1 MKLEFSRQIFEKY
14 TSIKFHENPS
24 SGRRVVPCGQMDGQT
39 DMTKLIAAFRNFR
52 TRLKTALPTECSPT
66 NPVANQFT
74 EWYAIARLLHDDFFY
89 HGATAQVGQ
98 GLPIIKDSRSYSD
111 TPHSVG
117 LLWTRDHPR
126 RGDNY
131 LTTHNTHFRQISTPP
146 AGFEPTIPAS
156 ERPQTHVLRPRGH
169 WDRHKMIYSPWKVI
183 AAAKSVNYGALIIQ
197 HKINMWTGSESPLT
211 ECDVTLL

>member
-24 SGRRVVPCGQMDGQT
+24 SGRRVVPCGQMNGQT

-52 TRLKTALPTECSPT
+52 TRLKTALATECSPT
-66 NPVANQFT
+66 NSVANQFT
-74 EWYAIARLLHDDFFY
+74 EWYVIARLLQTIFFY
-89 HGATAQVGQ
+89 HGATAILGK
-98 GLPIIKDSRSYSD
+98 GLPIINDSRSRSD

-117 LLWTRDHPR
+117 LLWTRDHP
-126 RGDNY
+126 DAETTIWQHTT
-131 LTTHNTHFRQISTPP
+131 LTLDRYPRPGGIRTHNPSKRAAADP
-146 AGFEPTIPAS
+146 
-156 ERPQTHVLRPRGH
+156 RLRPRGH

-183 AAAKSVNYGALIIQ
+183 TAATSVNYGALIIQ